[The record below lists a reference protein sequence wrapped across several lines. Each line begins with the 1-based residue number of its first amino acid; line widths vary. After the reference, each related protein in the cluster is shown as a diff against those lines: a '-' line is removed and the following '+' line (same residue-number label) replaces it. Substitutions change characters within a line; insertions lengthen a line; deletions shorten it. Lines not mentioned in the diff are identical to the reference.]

1 MRIILHSI
9 MVAELI
15 FLIIS
20 IAALFKLKKASDFID
35 KYPYV
40 IVIAAPALAIIFR
53 ILITSMN

>member
-1 MRIILHSI
+1 